1 MLVSGRAGRIDRRAS
16 GKGTPAVVTV
26 QTADETLTIP
36 LDGLTEA
43 EVQVGFGGG
52 ELIIGVADPG
62 VLVSGTFEG
71 GVSQTTS
78 GPGKIALEP
87 TAIGRVLLTKGPVR
101 WQMGLTAEIP
111 VDLRLDSGAN
121 RTTIDLRALRLR
133 HLELHTGAS
142 ETIVQMPASGQSS
155 AHVVCG
161 FASVVLEVPE
171 GVAAR
176 VRGKVSMG
184 STTADQVRFPP
195 TSGGWASPDFE
206 TARDRVDISVEGGFG
221 SVKVV

>member
-87 TAIGRVLLTKGPVR
+87 TASGRVLLTKGPVR

-195 TSGGWASPDFE
+195 TTGGWASPDFE

>member
-78 GPGKIALEP
+78 GPGRIALEP

-121 RTTIDLRALRLR
+121 RTTIDLRTLRLR

-142 ETIVQMPASGQSS
+142 ETIVQMPASGQST